1 MSDDKL
7 AEALM
12 KSWHSS
18 TWEGPTLVCE
28 CGWEV
33 DMLDMDTE
41 PQAQGC
47 EDAFQTHLFE
57 ALAAAARAFIGDE
70 IAARGGTKKNRYPDW
85 GSRPS
90 GVLYSL
96 YIAEQI
102 TRGNTK

>member
-12 KSWHSS
+12 ESWHSS

-33 DMLDMDTE
+33 DMLDMETE

-57 ALAAAARAFIGDE
+57 TLAAAARAFIANE
-70 IAARGGTKKNRYPDW
+70 IHAHGGRYNIDAGLACGP
-85 GSRPS
+85 PALT
-90 GVLYSL
+90 LYE
-96 YIAEQI
+96 AEQI
-102 TRGNTK
+102 ARGDTK

>member
-18 TWEGPTLVCE
+18 TCEGPTLVCE

-33 DMLDMDTE
+33 DMLDMETE

-70 IAARGGTKKNRYPDW
+70 VNAKYEAEKPTLNRWDPRDDGYEYGLD
-85 GSRPS
+85 
-90 GVLYSL
+90 
-96 YIAEQI
+96 IAEQI
-102 TRGNTK
+102 ARGDTK